1 MLTLGEQTAVIAGVL
16 AVGFI
21 GPALGIGCLVLRRRR
36 ARARRRTPL
45 SEHLLRAPGHTLREK
60 LDDANFDV
68 LADVYALTAIPLLVL
83 AMFLA
88 QGHVRG
94 DLRAMSSLAPLFAV
108 AVVAFVGF
116 MARKLWVAGERLDK
130 LKAGLDAELAAGQEL
145 DHLMRQGAVIFH
157 DFPAPN
163 FNIDHVVVSAEGVF
177 AVETKGYTKPTRGLG
192 KADATVEFDGNVLR
206 FPTRVTRDPLE
217 QAQRQAVWLQRWIT
231 EAVGTSIRVLP
242 VIALPGWYVKRTG
255 RGEVRVFSG
264 KELSGLLKARGAQ
277 SLSAQDVR
285 RVAHQ
290 LEQRCRTVAPKLAE
304 ENRAALAAE
313 PC

>member
-1 MLTLGEQTAVIAGVL
+1 
-16 AVGFI
+16 
-21 GPALGIGCLVLRRRR
+21 
-36 ARARRRTPL
+36 
-45 SEHLLRAPGHTLREK
+45 
-60 LDDANFDV
+60 
-68 LADVYALTAIPLLVL
+68 
-83 AMFLA
+83 
-88 QGHVRG
+88 
-94 DLRAMSSLAPLFAV
+94 
-108 AVVAFVGF
+108 
-116 MARKLWVAGERLDK
+116 
-130 LKAGLDAELAAGQEL
+130 
-145 DHLMRQGAVIFH
+145 
-157 DFPAPN
+157 
-163 FNIDHVVVSAEGVF
+163 
-177 AVETKGYTKPTRGLG
+177 ETKGYTKPTRGLG

-290 LEQRCRTVAPKLAE
+290 
-304 ENRAALAAE
+304 
-313 PC
+313 